1 MSTVVVRDTEPF
13 EAALRRFRRMA
24 ERSGMQSELRR
35 RSSYE
40 KPTAR
45 RKRKRAA
52 ALMRIRRRC
61 AAR

>member
-1 MSTVVVRDTEPF
+1 MSTVVVRDTETF
-13 EAALRRFRRMA
+13 EAALRRFRRLA

-35 RSSYE
+35 RAAYE

-52 ALMRIRRRC
+52 AIKRSIRRRS
-61 AAR
+61 AR